1 MDIYVEGYT
10 IRKWIEFFEEA
21 CSNELGISADGLP
34 VAKFGV
40 GVVIQNPYA
49 GKFSKDLSLLNRS
62 LCSTISC
69 RIKFNL
75 FSSPISGHF

>member
-1 MDIYVEGYT
+1 MV
-10 IRKWIEFFEEA
+10 EFFEEA

-49 GKFSKDLSLLNRS
+49 GKFSKDLSLL
-62 LCSTISC
+62 TE
-69 RIKFNL
+69 
-75 FSSPISGHF
+75 PSGRLGQVFGTAFIEGY